1 MKSIKLKKWQMI
13 LIVLFLF
20 GVLTAILKAVGIIK
34 VAISEIKIDDITL
47 NVGESKE
54 VKTLIMPE
62 DYEVEIVSQEYEISD
77 EKIAKYED
85 GKVIALTDGE
95 TTIRCIIK
103 DNTDDTIKSNKAKI
117 KVSLTAEQKK
127 EKEEAELAAKR
138 NNISTDEGVRIKD
151 YCEQII
157 NSLLKSPSTAEYP
170 GSFLNP
176 FEDWKMVKKNNLVT
190 ISSYVDAQNSFGAMV
205 RSKFIIQVEMTDN
218 GQGKATYVQFDGEIM
233 SGKYQK

>member
-1 MKSIKLKKWQMI
+1 MKKWQKVLI
-13 LIVLFLF
+13 GFIVL
-20 GVLTAILKAVGIIK
+20 GVIAAILKAIGVIKVGIN
-34 VAISEIKIDDITL
+34 EIKIDDITL

-54 VKTLIMPE
+54 VKTSITPE

-95 TTIRCIIK
+95 TTIRCTIK

-157 NSLLKSPSTAEYP
+157 DSLLKSPSTAEYP

-176 FEDWKMVKKNNLVT
+176 FEDWGMVKKNNLVT
-190 ISSYVDAQNSFGAMV
+190 VSSYVDAQNSFGAMV
-205 RSKFIIQVEMTDN
+205 ISKFIIQVKMDDDGT
-218 GQGKATYVQFDGEIM
+218 GKATYVQFDGEVM